1 MNPEQLKIYKREK
14 SRQFNAN
21 LKALRLEKKHSS
33 PGTASTAKPPAEP
46 PADRAK
52 PPAEPA
58 EPGLMLEDI
67 FFKLEELESK
77 LSDLLDVKFDE
88 LESKL
93 SDLLEV
99 KFAELLEELEEL
111 DTEEL
116 KPRPPFQL
124 QQNAFA

>member
-1 MNPEQLKIYKREK
+1 MNPEQLKIYKRDK

-33 PGTASTAKPPAEP
+33 PGTASPAKPAEPAAKP
-46 PADRAK
+46 PADRA
-52 PPAEPA
+52 ES
-58 EPGLMLEDI
+58 GLMLEDI

-77 LSDLLDVKFDE
+77 LTDLLDVKFDE

-93 SDLLEV
+93 TDLLEV

-116 KPRPPFQL
+116 ETKPRPPFQL